1 MTIGNPRADKLGRNG
16 FECIVLRCSV
26 DREREVSWQRLCIAL
41 SRITVDV
48 CTILPPMRPFCVRLT
63 LLHKQ
68 LSVSQDSTTTTGH
81 VGDMQVC

>member
-1 MTIGNPRADKLGRNG
+1 MRTNLDEMASNVSYCVVQLTEK
-16 FECIVLRCSV
+16 
-26 DREREVSWQRLCIAL
+26 EVSWQRLCIAL
-41 SRITVDV
+41 SRITVEV